1 MVNLTI
7 SAEWE
12 LVTNLVQAS
21 SVVHDEWVLCQTRYN
36 TLKHGTLDDAINEE
50 ILSLDVLVKGGPPVG
65 ILLPIRPTGKKAS
78 PEAFVPFMLVQ
89 VRGRGFKQQELRTR
103 FAHYLDPV
111 VLWDDHPEAEVREIG
126 PVLSTAEFAED
137 WTTPWVERRV

>member
-1 MVNLTI
+1 MANGEFHNKRRMG
-7 SAEWE
+7 AG

-36 TLKHGTLDDAINEE
+36 TLKHGALNDAMHGTLP
-50 ILSLDVLVKGGPPVG
+50 LDVLVKGGPPVG

-78 PEAFVPFMLVQ
+78 PETFVPFMLVQ
-89 VRGRGFKQQELRTR
+89 ARSRGCKQQKLGTR

-111 VLWDDHPEAEVREIG
+111 VLWDNHSEAEIREVG
-126 PVLSTAEFAED
+126 PVLSTAEFA
-137 WTTPWVERRV
+137 

>member
-12 LVTNLVQAS
+12 LATNLVQAS

-36 TLKHGTLDDAINEE
+36 TLKHGTLNDAIHEE
-50 ILSLDVLVKGGPPVG
+50 ILSLDVPVKGGSPTG
-65 ILLPIRPTGKKAS
+65 ILLPIHPTGKKPS
-78 PEAFVPFMLVQ
+78 PEAFAPFMLVQ
-89 VRGRGFKQQELRTR
+89 VRNRGFKQQELWTR

-111 VLWDDHPEAEVREIG
+111 VLWDNHSEAETREVG
-126 PVLSTAEFAED
+126 PVLSTAELA
-137 WTTPWVERRV
+137 